1 MPSPYTGSPTA
12 TEGSS
17 PAPGPGGLPIV
28 ELPVDGDPPN
38 ASTFEQA
45 LKVPADWLAWLA
57 APTAISGAFA
67 QEVMAWQ
74 NARGQ
79 RRFFID
85 HQGYPASNLVTY
97 RETWRGSESAT
108 DGLVT
113 VFKDT
118 DQIYGVNVVN
128 AGTTS
133 MSVARAN
140 ADMSTRHLALSLD
153 AGATDSMNI
162 SSIPTVRFEDARG
175 IVIEGTVRTG
185 SQVSEYTFTWGLA
198 TIAPGWDAP
207 SAGFSGML
215 IQKKTGDDWKLSV
228 GDGTN
233 LLTSTTFLSC
243 LANTDYR
250 LRLEFLGS
258 GVADDSTTQVRAYI
272 NGSLMGVA
280 TTALP
285 SADPAPYAGFVSS
298 LKRTTGTSTRNLY
311 LGPYRIITN
320 EPA

>member
-1 MPSPYTGSPTA
+1 MFEYDGDPTA
-12 TEGSS
+12 TQAPSGQ
-17 PAPGPGGLPIV
+17 PGPGNVCKFNLPQDG
-28 ELPVDGDPPN
+28 VDSLNEATIDQLAKG
-38 ASTFEQA
+38 T
-45 LKVPADWLAWLA
+45 ADQLTWLQD
-57 APTAISGAFA
+57 PTARSGNWT
-67 QEVMAWQ
+67 EETMWWK

-79 RRFFID
+79 KGFLLD
-85 HQGYPASNLVTY
+85 HLAYPAGKLVSY
-97 RETWRGSESAT
+97 HETWRGSEAAN

-140 ADMSTRHLALSLD
+140 ADMPTRHLALSLD

-162 SSIPTVRFEDARG
+162 SSIPAVRFEDARG

-233 LLTSTTFLSC
+233 LLTSTTFLTC
-243 LANTDYR
+243 LPSTDYR

-272 NGSLMGVA
+272 NGFLMGVA

-298 LKRTTGTSTRNLY
+298 LKRTTGTSPRNLY